1 MIKTSPSNVGDV
13 GSIPGQGAKSP
24 TCLTAK
30 KNLKH
35 KKQKQWCNKFNKDFK
50 IIQSKKKRER
60 ERENAE
66 KWLEFGKGPDFDQQN
81 SKHSTSFPKRSF
93 GMLWGLVVMA

>member
-1 MIKTSPSNVGDV
+1 MQGVGV
-13 GSIPGQGAKSP
+13 QSLVRELKIPRASRP
-24 TCLTAK
+24 K

-35 KKQKQWCNKFNKDFK
+35 KKQKQWCNKLNKDFK
-50 IIQSKKKRER
+50 IIHSKKKKKER
-60 ERENAE
+60 ERENSE
-66 KWLEFGKGPDFDQQN
+66 KWLKFGKGPDFDQQN